1 LLTTQVS
8 ALSKLQTIFF
18 CNPHLNL
25 LLWLAIEKHLNSE
38 TPLRRRGED
47 GAGKI
52 PGSFS
57 ASLVERFIASDT
69 VVEKEE
75 QRLKPNKSETEKKS
89 FQELG
94 T

>member
-1 LLTTQVS
+1 LNPNQTSNFQKD
-8 ALSKLQTIFF
+8 SKIKKNQ
-18 CNPHLNL
+18 
-25 LLWLAIEKHLNSE
+25 
-38 TPLRRRGED
+38 PLRRRGED